1 MAGTSLCHDP
11 IAKSNL
17 DAQQRPCKIEGE
29 IANKIGAPL
38 VGAARAA
45 RELETRSAPCVNFAS
60 AGTKGSR
67 STNVRDVRARIM
79 DAPPPASLKHIK
91 KFLDE
96 AKARQAQDPLVAYHL
111 RLYALQ
117 EAMEVRAKIPKE
129 DMAYIL
135 VLMDA
140 AEAEK
145 KALGA
150 TAEQGEADKHAH
162 VENFALELFEK
173 ADDADRKGQSNLATA
188 KVFNSAYHVMEA
200 CKQFGGELPEDMLEK
215 IKYAKW
221 RVVEIAKATKER
233 RAPAPP
239 RGLEQP
245 EAAEEGSDGQ
255 GMHGGEGGSDGAAQP
270 PPPPDAAPP
279 VGGPAVPPPPPDYMG
294 LPPPPGVVPP
304 AVYAGDQASFDSSVL
319 PGAPSSLPPAYPGGS
334 PPSMPPPVPLGVPT
348 GPGYPGGPAAHCA
361 PPMSPLPT
369 SYTPGKPQ
377 MFEAHKLCQSAQ
389 AGTTRT
395 HPRVRK
401 HVHMPTQMHA
411 NAPHSRPCL
420 GQAMHSC
427 SIAWA

>member
-1 MAGTSLCHDP
+1 
-11 IAKSNL
+11 
-17 DAQQRPCKIEGE
+17 
-29 IANKIGAPL
+29 
-38 VGAARAA
+38 
-45 RELETRSAPCVNFAS
+45 
-60 AGTKGSR
+60 
-67 STNVRDVRARIM
+67 M

-173 ADDADRKGQSNLATA
+173 ADDADRQGQSNLATA

-255 GMHGGEGGSDGAAQP
+255 GMHRGEGGSDGAAQP

-304 AVYAGDQASFDSSVL
+304 APAVYAGDQTSFDSSVL

-348 GPGYPGGPAAHCA
+348 GPGYPGGPR
-361 PPMSPLPT
+361 SPLRPSNVAAT
-369 SYTPGKPQ
+369 HFLHAGQAADVRGTQALPERTGRYDARTPPH
-377 MFEAHKLCQSAQ
+377 AHA
-389 AGTTRT
+389 RT
-395 HPRVRK
+395 HA
-401 HVHMPTQMHA
+401 HA
-411 NAPHSRPCL
+411 HAR
-420 GQAMHSC
+420 
-427 SIAWA
+427 